1 MRTRK
6 LTSLLCV
13 AAIAVSALAG
23 CSSGSGTAETTAAA
37 TTAAAEAATTAAAAG
52 GEESKAEEATEA
64 AGGELTGE
72 PIKIGTIY
80 AMSGGSA
87 AIGEN
92 ILRGIDFA
100 VAEINAAGGVD
111 GRPLEVVRGDHAG
124 DAATGRSEA
133 ERLITQEHVDVM
145 MGCHMSVVTEVVAQV
160 CQQYEVPMITA
171 ISTLDRLSNEEHKDM
186 DYFFRLCPLNS
197 VYVEDMLMYLKDS
210 AEQTGEEIK
219 TVAIFTDRAA
229 IGQELIRC
237 VELFKDEY
245 GLDLVATVDYT
256 SNATD
261 LSAQVLALKQADP
274 DAILCDSYI
283 GDATL
288 FIQTLK
294 EQNYSPKMIVAKANG
309 FTDPSFITNLGA
321 IANGVASVVE
331 FNPDLTN
338 GKEINEEFKAEYGV
352 DMNGHSAESYT
363 VVWLFKTAIEA
374 AGSTD
379 GPAVKDA
386 LAALDIQGEFP
397 GGRKIVLPYD
407 RIKFENYDLA
417 GEAHYRDNTSASVAI
432 AQIQDGA
439 WKTVWPFDF
448 SDTKIAYPAPLQ

>member
-1 MRTRK
+1 MK
-6 LTSLLCV
+6 LKKVASLAC
-13 AAIAVSALAG
+13 AAVLAMSTLAG
-23 CSSGSGTAETTAAA
+23 CSGGGNNGSTTAAA
-37 TTAAAEAATTAAAAG
+37 TTEAVKEAAAAATDSSKEAETKE
-52 GEESKAEEATEA
+52 GEA
-64 AGGELTGE
+64 LTGE

-80 AMSGGSA
+80 AMSGGAA
-87 AIGEN
+87 AIGTN

-100 VAEINAAGGVD
+100 VEEINAAGGVN

-133 ERLITQEHVDVM
+133 ERLITQEKVDVM

-160 CQQYEVPMITA
+160 CQQYGVPMITA
-171 ISTLDRLSNEEHKDM
+171 ISTLDRLSNADHKDM

-197 VYVEDMLMYLKDS
+197 VYVEDMLKYLQDS
-210 AEQTGEEIK
+210 KEQTGEEIK

-245 GLDLVATVDYT
+245 GIDLVATVDYT

-321 IANGVASVVE
+321 ISNGVASVVE
-331 FNPDLTN
+331 FNPDLVN
-338 GKEINEEFKAEYGV
+338 GVEINKEFKEEYGV

-363 VVWLFKTAIEA
+363 VVWLFKTAIEE

-379 GPAVKDA
+379 GAAVKDA
-386 LAALDIQGEFP
+386 LAKLDIKGEFP
-397 GGRKIVLPYD
+397 GGRKIILPYD
-407 RIKFENYDLA
+407 EIKFENYDLA
-417 GEAHYRDNTSASVAI
+417 GEQHYRDNTSASVAI
-432 AQIQDGA
+432 AQIQDGE
-439 WKTVWPFDF
+439 WKTVWPFNF
-448 SDTKIAYPAPLQ
+448 TETKIVYPAPLQ

>member
-1 MRTRK
+1 MK
-6 LTSLLCV
+6 LKKLASLVCV
-13 AAIAVSALAG
+13 AALAVSALAG
-23 CSSGSGTAETTAAA
+23 CSSGGGTTATTTAPAATTVAAAATEAPAEKAEAGETAAA
-37 TTAAAEAATTAAAAG
+37 G
-52 GEESKAEEATEA
+52 TEA
-64 AGGELTGE
+64 TGE

-87 AIGEN
+87 AIGTN

-100 VAEINAAGGVD
+100 VAEINAAGGIN

-160 CQQYEVPMITA
+160 CQQYGVPMITA

-197 VYVEDMLMYLKDS
+197 VYVEDMLMYLRDS

-219 TVAIFTDRAA
+219 TVTIFTDRAA

-237 VELFKDEY
+237 VELFKDKY
-245 GLDLVATVDYT
+245 GLELVVTVDYT

-309 FTDPSFITNLGA
+309 FTDPSFITNLGS

-331 FNPDLTN
+331 FNPDLVN
-338 GKEINEEFKAEYGV
+338 GVEINEEFKAEFGV

-363 VVWLFKTAIEA
+363 VVWLFKAAIEA

-379 GPAVKDA
+379 GAAVKDA
-386 LAALDIQGEFP
+386 LANLEINGEFP

-407 RIKFENYDLA
+407 KIKFENYDLA
-417 GEAHYRDNTSASVAI
+417 GEPHYRDNTSASVAI
-432 AQIQDGA
+432 AQIQDGE

-448 SDTKIAYPAPLQ
+448 ADTKIAYPAPLQ

>member
-1 MRTRK
+1 MKMRK
-6 LTSLLCV
+6 VTSLLC
-13 AAIAVSALAG
+13 AFAL
-23 CSSGSGTAETTAAA
+23 TAAA
-37 TTAAAEAATTAAAAG
+37 LCGCASGAIDNAQNQSGAAAKPEENAAEEAVAEAAAE
-52 GEESKAEEATEA
+52 EEAA
-64 AGGELTGE
+64 DAGLEGE
-72 PIKIGTIY
+72 PIRLGTIY
-80 AMSGGSA
+80 AMSGGNA
-87 AIGEN
+87 AIGAN

-100 VAEINAAGGVD
+100 VAEINSKGGVL

-124 DAATGRSEA
+124 DPATGKSEA
-133 ERLITQEHVDVM
+133 ERLITQEHVDIM
-145 MGCHMSVVTEVVAQV
+145 MGCHMSTVTEVVAQV
-160 CQQYEVPMITA
+160 CQQYGVPMITA
-171 ISTLDRLSNEEHKDM
+171 ISTLDRLTDADHEDM

-197 VYVEDMLMYLKDS
+197 VYVEDMLKYLKDS

-219 TVAIFTDRAA
+219 TIAIFTDRAA

-237 VELFKDEY
+237 VNLFKDEY
-245 GLDLVATVDYT
+245 GLDLVAEVDYT

-261 LSAQVLALKQADP
+261 LSAQVLALKDADP

-288 FIQTLK
+288 FVQTLK
-294 EQNYSPKMIVAKANG
+294 AQNYSPKMIVAKANG
-309 FTDPSFITNLGA
+309 FTDPSFITNLGE

-338 GKEINEEFKAEYGV
+338 GVEINDEFKTEFGV

-363 VVWLFKTAIEA
+363 VVWIFKTAIEA
-374 AGSTD
+374 AGSVE
-379 GPAVKDA
+379 GEAVKQAITD
-386 LAALDIQGEFP
+386 LDIQGEFP

-417 GEAHYRDNTSASVAI
+417 GEPHYRDNTYASVAI
-432 AQIQDGA
+432 AQIQDGV

-448 SDTKIAYPAPLQ
+448 TDTKIEYPAPLQ

>member
-1 MRTRK
+1 MK
-6 LTSLLCV
+6 LKKMISTLCV
-13 AAIAVSALAG
+13 TAMAVSMLAG
-23 CSSGSGTAETTAAA
+23 CSGSSNTAA
-37 TTAAAEAATTAAAAG
+37 TTAAAGTEAVTEAVTKAAEAAAEAD
-52 GEESKAEEATEA
+52 KAE
-64 AGGELTGE
+64 GGAELTGE

-87 AIGEN
+87 AIGTN

-100 VAEINAAGGVD
+100 VAEINASGGVD

-133 ERLITQEHVDVM
+133 ERLISQEKVDVM

-160 CQQYEVPMITA
+160 CQQNGVPMITA

-197 VYVEDMLMYLKDS
+197 VYVENMLMYLKDS

-245 GLDLVATVDYT
+245 GIELVATVDYT

-321 IANGVASVVE
+321 ISNGVASVVE
-331 FNPDLTN
+331 FNPDLVN
-338 GKEINEEFKAEYGV
+338 GVEINKEFNAEYGV

-363 VVWLFKTAIEA
+363 VVWLFKAAIEA

-379 GPAVKDA
+379 GEAVKNA
-386 LAALDIQGEFP
+386 LAELDIQGEFP
-397 GGRKIVLPYD
+397 GGRKIILPYD
-407 RIKFENYDLA
+407 QIKFENYDLA
-417 GEAHYRDNTSASVAI
+417 GEPHYRDNTAASVAI
-432 AQIQDGA
+432 AQIQDGE
-439 WKTVWPFDF
+439 WKTVWPFSF
-448 SDTKIAYPAPLQ
+448 TDTKIVYPAPLQ

>member
-1 MRTRK
+1 MKFKK
-6 LTSLLCV
+6 LTSILCIAAV
-13 AAIAVSALAG
+13 ALSALAG
-23 CSSGSGTAETTAAA
+23 CSSGSGTSETTAAGTVE
-37 TTAAAEAATTAAAAG
+37 TTAAPAAGETKAAGAEETEAAAG
-52 GEESKAEEATEA
+52 S
-64 AGGELTGE
+64 ELTGE

-87 AIGEN
+87 AIGAN

-100 VAEINAAGGVD
+100 VAEINAAGGVN

-210 AEQTGEEIK
+210 AEQTGEEVK

-261 LSAQVLALKQADP
+261 LSAQVLALKQANP
-274 DAILCDSYI
+274 DAVLCDSYI

-309 FTDPSFITNLGA
+309 FTDPSFITNLGS

-338 GKEINEEFKAEYGV
+338 GVEINEEFKAEFGV

-374 AGSTD
+374 E
-379 GPAVKDA
+379 V
-386 LAALDIQGEFP
+386 Q
-397 GGRKIVLPYD
+397 
-407 RIKFENYDLA
+407 
-417 GEAHYRDNTSASVAI
+417 RD
-432 AQIQDGA
+432 Q
-439 WKTVWPFDF
+439 P
-448 SDTKIAYPAPLQ
+448 

>member
-1 MRTRK
+1 MKK
-6 LTSLLCV
+6 LISLLC
-13 AAIAVSALAG
+13 AAVIALSCAG
-23 CSSGSGTAETTAAA
+23 AF
-37 TTAAAEAATTAAAAG
+37 AAEPQ
-52 GEESKAEEATEA
+52 
-64 AGGELTGE
+64 

-80 AMSGGSA
+80 AMSGGAS
-87 AIGEN
+87 AIGTN

-100 VAEINAAGGVD
+100 VAEINAAGGVN
-111 GRPLEVVRGDHAG
+111 GRPLVVVRGDHAG

-160 CQQYEVPMITA
+160 CQQYKVPMITA
-171 ISTLDRLSNEEHKDM
+171 ISTLDRLSNAEHKEM

-197 VYVEDMLMYLKDS
+197 IYVEDMLQYLKDS
-210 AEQTGEEIK
+210 KEQTGEEIK

-237 VELFKDEY
+237 VELFKDKY
-245 GLDLVATVDYT
+245 GIELVATVDYT

-261 LSAQVLALKQADP
+261 LSAQVLALKKAKP

-309 FTDPSFITNLGA
+309 FTDPSFITNLGS
-321 IANGVASVVE
+321 ISNGVASVVE
-331 FNPDLTN
+331 FNADLVN
-338 GKEINEEFKAEYGV
+338 GAKINEEFKAQYGL

-363 VVWLFKTAIEA
+363 VVWLFKSAIEA
-374 AGSTD
+374 AGSSE
-379 GPAVKDA
+379 GEAVKNA

-397 GGRKIVLPYD
+397 GGRKIVLPYS

-417 GEAHYRDNTSASVAI
+417 GEPHYRDNTSASVAI
-432 AQIQDGA
+432 AQIQDGV
-439 WKTVWPFDF
+439 WKTVWPFEF
-448 SDTKIAYPAPLQ
+448 TDTKIVYPAPLQ

>member
-1 MRTRK
+1 MKLKK
-6 LTSLLCV
+6 LTSMLC
-13 AAIAVSALAG
+13 AAVLAMSALAG
-23 CSSGSGTAETTAAA
+23 CSSSSSTSATTAAAA
-37 TTAAAEAATTAAAAG
+37 TTAAVTEAA
-52 GEESKAEEATEA
+52 EKATEA
-64 AGGELTGE
+64 AAEAGEAAAELTGE

-87 AIGEN
+87 AIGTN

-100 VAEINAAGGVD
+100 VAEINAAGGVN

-133 ERLITQEHVDVM
+133 ERLITQEKVDVM

-160 CQQYEVPMITA
+160 CQQYGVPMITA

-197 VYVEDMLMYLKDS
+197 VYVEDMLKYLKDS
-210 AEQTGEEIK
+210 TEQTGEEVK

-237 VELFKDEY
+237 VELFKDQY
-245 GLDLVATVDYT
+245 GIELVATVDYT

-321 IANGVASVVE
+321 ISNGVASVVE
-331 FNPDLTN
+331 FNPDLVN
-338 GKEINEEFKAEYGV
+338 GVEINEEFKAEFGV

-379 GPAVKDA
+379 GAAVKDA
-386 LAALDIQGEFP
+386 LASLEINGEFP
-397 GGRKIVLPYD
+397 GGRKIILPYD
-407 RIKFENYDLA
+407 KIKFENYDLA

-439 WKTVWPFDF
+439 WKTVWPFNF
-448 SDTKIAYPAPLQ
+448 TDTKIVYPAPLQ

>member
-1 MRTRK
+1 MK
-6 LTSLLCV
+6 LKKLASLVCV
-13 AAIAVSALAG
+13 AALAVSALAG
-23 CSSGSGTAETTAAA
+23 CSSGGGAAA
-37 TTAAAEAATTAAAAG
+37 TTAAPAATTAAPAA
-52 GEESKAEEATEA
+52 SEAAPEKSEAAPEA
-64 AGGELTGE
+64 AGTEATGE

-87 AIGEN
+87 AIGTN

-100 VAEINAAGGVD
+100 VAEINAAGGVN

-197 VYVEDMLMYLKDS
+197 VYVEDMLMYLRDS
-210 AEQTGEEIK
+210 KEQTGEEIK

-274 DAILCDSYI
+274 DAVLCDSYI

-309 FTDPSFITNLGA
+309 FTDPSFITNLGD

-331 FNPDLTN
+331 FNPDLVN
-338 GKEINEEFKAEYGV
+338 GKEINEEFKAEFGV
-352 DMNGHSAESYT
+352 DMNGHSAE
-363 VVWLFKTAIEA
+363 I
-374 AGSTD
+374 
-379 GPAVKDA
+379 
-386 LAALDIQGEFP
+386 
-397 GGRKIVLPYD
+397 GR
-407 RIKFENYDLA
+407 
-417 GEAHYRDNTSASVAI
+417 ASCRERV
-432 AQIQDGA
+432 
-439 WKTVWPFDF
+439 
-448 SDTKIAYPAPLQ
+448 

>member
-1 MRTRK
+1 MK
-6 LTSLLCV
+6 LKKLISMICV
-13 AAIAVSALAG
+13 AALMLTMLAG
-23 CSSGSGTAETTAAA
+23 CAGGTSGDTADTQQPATGDTATDDTAAED
-37 TTAAAEAATTAAAAG
+37 TSAG
-52 GEESKAEEATEA
+52 
-64 AGGELTGE
+64 LTGE
-72 PIKIGTIY
+72 PIRIGTIY

-87 AIGEN
+87 AIGTN

-100 VAEINAAGGVD
+100 VAEINEAGGID

-124 DAATGRSEA
+124 DAATGKSEA

-145 MGCHMSVVTEVVAQV
+145 LGCHMSVVTEVVAQV
-160 CQQYEVPMITA
+160 CQQYGVPMITA

-197 VYVEDMLMYLKDS
+197 VYVEDMLQYLKDS
-210 AEQTGEEIK
+210 EEQTGEPVK

-237 VELFKDEY
+237 VELFKDQY
-245 GLDLVATVDYT
+245 GIELVATVDYT

-261 LSAQVLALKQADP
+261 LSAQVLALKQANP

-294 EQNYSPKMIVAKANG
+294 EQNYTPKMIVAKANG

-331 FNPDLTN
+331 FNPDLVN
-338 GKEINEEFKAEYGV
+338 GVEINEEFKEVYGV

-363 VVWLFKTAIEA
+363 AVWLFKAAIEA

-379 GPAVKDA
+379 GAAIRDA
-386 LAALDIQGEFP
+386 LNELHIEGEFP
-397 GGRKIVLPYD
+397 GGRKIILPYD
-407 RIKFENYDLA
+407 EIKFENYEVA
-417 GEAHYRDNTSASVAI
+417 GEAHYRDNTAASVAI
-432 AQIQDGA
+432 AQIQDGQ
-439 WKTVWPFDF
+439 WKTVWPFEF
-448 SDTKIAYPAPLQ
+448 TETQILYPAPLQ

>member
-1 MRTRK
+1 MKLKK
-6 LTSLLCV
+6 LTAVLCM
-13 AAIAVSALAG
+13 AAITLSALAG
-23 CSSGSGTAETTAAA
+23 CSSGSDASATTAAPQTTAAAQAETTAAA
-37 TTAAAEAATTAAAAG
+37 GGSQETTAAEAGA
-52 GEESKAEEATEA
+52 
-64 AGGELTGE
+64 ELTGE

-87 AIGEN
+87 AIGAN

-100 VAEINAAGGVD
+100 VAEINAAGGVN

-160 CQQYEVPMITA
+160 CQQYGVPMITA

-197 VYVEDMLMYLKDS
+197 VYVEDMLMYLRDSKD
-210 AEQTGEEIK
+210 QTGEEIK

-245 GLDLVATVDYT
+245 GLELVATVDYT

-309 FTDPSFITNLGA
+309 FTDPSFITNLGS

-338 GKEINEEFKAEYGV
+338 GVEINEEFKAEFGV

-379 GPAVKDA
+379 GEAVKEA
-386 LAALDIQGEFP
+386 LANLHIQGEFP

-407 RIKFENYDLA
+407 EIKFENYDLA

-432 AQIQDGA
+432 AQIQDGQ

>member
-1 MRTRK
+1 MKLRK
-6 LTSLLCV
+6 IASMVCAAAV
-13 AAIAVSALAG
+13 AMSALAG
-23 CSSGSGTAETTAAA
+23 CSSSGSGAGESSAA
-37 TTAAAEAATTAAAAG
+37 TEAVEAAVTEA
-52 GEESKAEEATEA
+52 AEEAD
-64 AGGELTGE
+64 AGEEGEQLDGE

-87 AIGEN
+87 AIGTN
-92 ILRGIDFA
+92 ILRGVDFA
-100 VAEINAAGGVD
+100 VAEINAAGGVN

-133 ERLITQEHVDVM
+133 ERLITQENVDVM
-145 MGCHMSVVTEVVAQV
+145 LGCHMSVVTEVVAQV
-160 CQQYEVPMITA
+160 CQQYQVPMITA

-197 VYVEDMLMYLKDS
+197 VYVEDMLQYLKDS
-210 AEQTGEEIK
+210 EEQTGEPIK

-245 GLDLVATVDYT
+245 GIELVATVDYT

-261 LSAQVLALKQADP
+261 LSAQVLALKQANP

-331 FNPDLTN
+331 FNPDLVN
-338 GKEINEEFKAEYGV
+338 GVEINEEFKAEYGV

-363 VVWLFKTAIEA
+363 AVWLFKTAIEE
-374 AGSTD
+374 AGSTE
-379 GPAVKDA
+379 GEAVKTA
-386 LAALDIQGEFP
+386 LENLHIQGEFP
-397 GGRKIVLPYD
+397 GGRKIILPYD
-407 RIKFENYDLA
+407 EIKFENYELA
-417 GEAHYRDNTSASVAI
+417 GEQHYRDNTSASVAI
-432 AQIQDGA
+432 AQIQDGE
-439 WKTVWPFDF
+439 WKTVWPFEF
-448 SDTKIAYPAPLQ
+448 TDTKIQYPAPLQ

>member
-1 MRTRK
+1 MYK
-6 LTSLLCV
+6 ILLADDEGIVTDALQFIIEKNFGNECE
-13 AAIAVSALAG
+13 IAVAKNGRQAIELTESFQPDIAFLDIQMPGINGLKAMKEIREQNSRIKIIVLTAYDNFEYAKDALHLGAEEYLLKPINKKVIVERL
-23 CSSGSGTAETTAAA
+23 TALMRDIDQSRKKRSEDLKIKAAAA
-37 TTAAAEAATTAAAAG
+37 TDSSKEAETKE
-52 GEESKAEEATEA
+52 GEA
-64 AGGELTGE
+64 LTGE

-87 AIGEN
+87 AIGTN

-100 VAEINAAGGVD
+100 VEEINAAGGVN

-133 ERLITQEHVDVM
+133 ERLITQEKVDVM

-160 CQQYEVPMITA
+160 CQQYKVPMITA
-171 ISTLDRLSNEEHKDM
+171 ISTLDRLSNADHKDM

-197 VYVEDMLMYLKDS
+197 VYVEDMLKYLQDS
-210 AEQTGEEIK
+210 KEQTGEEIK

-245 GLDLVATVDYT
+245 GIDLVATVDYT

-321 IANGVASVVE
+321 ISNGVASVVE
-331 FNPDLTN
+331 FNPDLVN
-338 GKEINEEFKAEYGV
+338 GVEINKEFKDEFGV
-352 DMNGHSAESYT
+352 DMNGHSACVSRQ
-363 VVWLFKTAIEA
+363 W
-374 AGSTD
+374 
-379 GPAVKDA
+379 
-386 LAALDIQGEFP
+386 
-397 GGRKIVLPYD
+397 
-407 RIKFENYDLA
+407 
-417 GEAHYRDNTSASVAI
+417 SANARGI
-432 AQIQDGA
+432 
-439 WKTVWPFDF
+439 
-448 SDTKIAYPAPLQ
+448 

>member
-1 MRTRK
+1 MK
-6 LTSLLCV
+6 LKKITSVLCV
-13 AAIAVSALAG
+13 AALAISMLAG
-23 CSSGSGTAETTAAA
+23 CAGGSGSSSSAAPAAA
-37 TTAAAEAATTAAAAG
+37 DAVTEAVTKAAEAAADAGTTAAEAG
-52 GEESKAEEATEA
+52 A
-64 AGGELTGE
+64 ELTGE
-72 PIKIGTIY
+72 PIKSGTIY

-87 AIGEN
+87 AIGTN

-100 VAEINAAGGVD
+100 VAEINAAGGVN

-133 ERLITQEHVDVM
+133 ERLITQEKVDVM

-160 CQQYEVPMITA
+160 CQQYGVPMITA

-197 VYVEDMLMYLKDS
+197 VYVENMLMYLKDS

-237 VELFKDEY
+237 VELFKDQY
-245 GLDLVATVDYT
+245 GIELVATVDYT

-321 IANGVASVVE
+321 ISNGVASVVE
-331 FNPDLTN
+331 FNPDLVN
-338 GKEINEEFKAEYGV
+338 GVEINEEFKAQFGV

-379 GPAVKDA
+379 GEAVKNA
-386 LAALDIQGEFP
+386 LAELDIQGEFP
-397 GGRKIVLPYD
+397 GGRKIILPYD

-417 GEAHYRDNTSASVAI
+417 GETHYRDNTSASVAI
-432 AQIQDGA
+432 AQIQDGE
-439 WKTVWPFDF
+439 WKTVWPFSF
-448 SDTKIAYPAPLQ
+448 TETKIAYPAPLQ